1 MYARGVSSDLRLLHA
16 AFEYLSN
23 LQSYRLGVDD
33 SFVFLIATN
42 ERLSIVIQSIE
53 REEREREREK
63 KKKKEK
69 DSITTCRDS
78 RTMWE
83 KKTGVGKGTKR

>member
-1 MYARGVSSDLRLLHA
+1 MSDYPSLFDR
-16 AFEYLSN
+16 SN
-23 LQSYRLGVDD
+23 VR
-33 SFVFLIATN
+33 
-42 ERLSIVIQSIE
+42 
-53 REEREREREK
+53 REKEREREK

-83 KKTGVGKGTKR
+83 KKNRGGKRDEAMTRARIEKRDDKGRTFTSRFTVAACSFNGVTEG